1 MLSKFQ
7 SGISSATFSFAF
19 NVLRNE
25 IPILTFTV
33 AVEVFLNCINTPV
46 FFTGV
51 ALIGFVVLQLCAL
64 PGYVCFNG
72 GIEHSVEVYR
82 IGGAIVPPTAYTAIA
97 TNFGIGNDLY
107 FRTNKLLCFAAI
119 RHGLLAQKETRVD
132 LQRTVA
138 FRIRKAIEAYSS
150 RRGYFRADVIPGEY
164 GLIIAELNLLVF
176 TIGRLVELI
185 EATRKW
191 HDQYVAILGPPPVP
205 LTCTWAKPVTGVGSG
220 SQPLLGLALQSG
232 LGLTMPNG

>member
-1 MLSKFQ
+1 M
-7 SGISSATFSFAF
+7 
-19 NVLRNE
+19 
-25 IPILTFTV
+25 
-33 AVEVFLNCINTPV
+33 
-46 FFTGV
+46 
-51 ALIGFVVLQLCAL
+51 IGFVVLQLCAL

-119 RHGLLAQKETRVD
+119 GHGLLAQKETRVD

-191 HDQYVAILGPPPVP
+191 HDQYVAILGAAAGTAYVYLGKARYRRRFGKPAAVGPGAAVRAGLNHAERIRRPDKDTPQSFRADHGIDIVVV
-205 LTCTWAKPVTGVGSG
+205 LLRSCTCRKEKA
-220 SQPLLGLALQSG
+220 
-232 LGLTMPNG
+232 